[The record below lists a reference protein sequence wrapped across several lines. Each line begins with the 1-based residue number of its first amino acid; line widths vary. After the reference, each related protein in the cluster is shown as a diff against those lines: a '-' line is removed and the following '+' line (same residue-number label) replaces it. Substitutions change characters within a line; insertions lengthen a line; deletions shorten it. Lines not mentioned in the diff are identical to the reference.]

1 MTRPMIRCTSSS
13 SWKSV
18 SSLGSIPPWATALY
32 AGGSSPAE
40 DDPPELPG
48 VYGGGAPGADAL

>member
-1 MTRPMIRCTSSS
+1 MIRCTSSS

-40 DDPPELPG
+40 DDPPEPPG
-48 VYGGGAPGADAL
+48 VYGGGAPDADAL